1 MDLTVIVAILG
12 VIGVLGLSLK
22 DKFSM
27 FKLRSKAKDEQI
39 SVVDEIHKVNKDI
52 KQKEEEIKKLEVKA
66 EKAEEIIKTIK
77 ENSDKKVEEILKEKD
92 IKKLIKEFDEW

>member
-92 IKKLIKEFDEW
+92 IKKLIKEFDE